1 MSPDD
6 RGFSDRG
13 VDDRGFSDRGADDR
27 GFSDRGFD
35 DRGFSDRN
43 LMSDREF
50 DDREF
55 DDRELEQQLAD
66 SGREA
71 RLAAAGMTPSPI
83 FAAQLRERMVTR
95 LETAPAPLLPFGIR
109 QRFARVAPLTLA
121 VLLFAVAMV
130 AAGQMN
136 LGVPGPS
143 ESPVAATDEPEP
155 TGNQPTAAPDA
166 SGAPMPVV
174 PVTSP
179 KPTPAPTPKPS
190 SAQAPAP
197 VPPASTPQPTPTP
210 APSGPVPMTLAVK
223 SCDGGVV
230 LSWSKYKS
238 GGFNHYT
245 TLRNTSATVPM
256 AYPPQGGAVDFG
268 GTYTTDFHVLSAM
281 DTSGAPFTT
290 YYYRTMAFDGSD
302 GVIGASPVV
311 SGQALPAASLGTL
324 GAALDAGGTSF
335 AWTPYGGPGGCFTW
349 YKLVASTTNPNPSY
363 LTGDPYVYVGSSQG
377 EGGTVIPDL
386 VSGQTY
392 YVRLQ
397 AIKATALG
405 LFVAAQ
411 TDVVTYVVP

>member
-1 MSPDD
+1 MSP
-6 RGFSDRG
+6 
-13 VDDRGFSDRGADDR
+13 DDRGFSDRGADDR
-27 GFSDRGFD
+27 GFSDRGFEDRGAD
-35 DRGFSDRN
+35 DRGFSDRGADDRN
-43 LMSDREF
+43 LMSDRG
-50 DDREF
+50 F

-83 FAAQLRERMVTR
+83 YAAQLRERLVSN
-95 LETAPAPLLPFGIR
+95 LETAPAPLLPFGIGR
-109 QRFARVAPLTLA
+109 RFARVVPLTVA
-121 VLLFAVAMV
+121 TLLFAVAMV
-130 AAGQMN
+130 GAAQLNIGA
-136 LGVPGPS
+136 PGPS
-143 ESPVAATDEPEP
+143 ESPVAVTDEPDP
-155 TGNQPTAAPDA
+155 TGNQPSMDPNA
-166 SGAPMPVV
+166 SGQPMPVV

-179 KPTPAPTPKPS
+179 EPTAVPTAKPAPGLN
-190 SAQAPAP
+190 QAPP
-197 VPPASTPQPTPTP
+197 VDPPPATPVPTPTP

-245 TLRNTSATVPM
+245 TLRNTSATIPL

-268 GTYTTDFHVLSAM
+268 GTYTTDPHVLSAV
-281 DTSGAPFTT
+281 DTSGAPFAT
-290 YYYRTMAFDGSD
+290 YYYRTMAFNAGD
-302 GVIGASPVV
+302 GVVGASAVV
-311 SGQALPAASLGTL
+311 AGQALPTASLGTL

-335 AWTPYGGPGGCFTW
+335 SWSTYGGPGACFTW

-363 LTGDPYVYVGSSQG
+363 LTGDPYLLVGSSQG

-386 VSGQTY
+386 ASGQTY

-397 AIKATALG
+397 AIKATGLG

-411 TDVVTYVVP
+411 TDVLTYVVP